1 MILLYWCLYYTHII
15 LTTYRYSPSI
25 AATFEVCH
33 PFRNRLVFKSLLL
46 KQIKRV
52 VQVSKFIE
60 IHLKDLLKIK
70 SLSPLWTLTLGKPL
84 SVSSAGHLTAVL
96 CNAWYIYETL
106 YFCHSK
112 RGQGN
117 KKTTFFSLFF
127 FLLMLDPPLDTS
139 TKVKGLFHLHAD
151 APWHIQLCNDG
162 FSRRQQ
168 CAGRSI
174 YGLNFSIIHY
184 ENKLTKNIRPTD
196 I

>member
-1 MILLYWCLYYTHII
+1 MSVLYTYNLD
-15 LTTYRYSPSI
+15 YRYPPSI

-60 IHLKDLLKIK
+60 INLKDLPKIK
-70 SLSPLWTLTLGKPL
+70 SLNPLWTLTLL
-84 SVSSAGHLTAVL
+84 WVNLTAVL

-174 YGLNFSIIHY
+174 YGLNFSII
-184 ENKLTKNIRPTD
+184 D
-196 I
+196 ISLIWM